1 MLTKGDYAVL
11 IVFIISILV
20 VGPMAHK
27 AAVVN
32 ENKMRAERAAKAVQM
47 RAERAAKAVPV
58 ANKTI
63 QAEANVKRFSA
74 EFHGEFR
81 GGYDNNIR
89 HIFIIT
95 DSETETKYLAITGC
109 GVSELRTESDG
120 KSYITKEE

>member
-11 IVFIISILV
+11 IVFIISVLV

-27 AAVVN
+27 AAVDS
-32 ENKMRAERAAKAVQM
+32 ENARLAEQ
-47 RAERAAKAVPV
+47 AAKAVPV

-63 QAEANVKRFSA
+63 QAEANTKRFSA

-109 GVSELRTESDG
+109 GVSELRSAPDG
-120 KSYITKEE
+120 KNHVTKEE

>member
-11 IVFIISILV
+11 IVFIISLLV
-20 VGPMAHK
+20 VGPLAHK
-27 AAVVN
+27 ATVDN
-32 ENKMRAERAAKAVQM
+32 ENKMRAEQ
-47 RAERAAKAVPV
+47 AAKAVPV

-63 QAEANVKRFSA
+63 QAEANTKRFSA

-89 HIFIIT
+89 YIFIIT
-95 DSETETKYLAITGC
+95 DSETKTKYLAITGC
-109 GVSELRTESDG
+109 GVSELRSEPDG